1 MFADIFNIKNKRHI
15 FEERGEKVKQK
26 WMKRRVGIQL

>member
-15 FEERGEKVKQK
+15 FEERVKI
-26 WMKRRVGIQL
+26 KRKSKTVVI